1 MTIIRTTK
9 MKCSLFGAII
19 QKDGLFYKGLETIYF
34 SIFLD
39 MENGLFAKKIH
50 DICFWLFQQM
60 DSIGTSNILSINIGY
75 IQVQVM
81 YTYTYMCVCMYVIRM
96 ILF

>member
-1 MTIIRTTK
+1 MYKYARHVFPALNLKLMTIIRTTK
-9 MKCSLFGAII
+9 MKCSLFRAII

-39 MENGLFAKKIH
+39 TENGLFAEKTH

-60 DSIGTSNILSINIGY
+60 DGIGDI
-75 IQVQVM
+75 
-81 YTYTYMCVCMYVIRM
+81 
-96 ILF
+96 